1 MIDLLILLFKYI
13 LILAMVI
20 GFITFNAAWGTRV
33 YPRIEEY
40 FFRQILPARLG
51 VRLFRN
57 TSGRNTVWSIEHEDR
72 EQAGRGKQGL
82 LSAANLLFPL
92 IATLP
97 IWVVLAAMIGIVW
110 LISQII

>member
-1 MIDLLILLFKYI
+1 MIDTLNLFIKYAV
-13 LILAMVI
+13 ILAMVI

-40 FFRQILPARLG
+40 FFQHMLPARLG
-51 VRLFRN
+51 VRLFRD
-57 TSGRNTVWSIEHEDR
+57 TSGRNTVWAIEREDR
-72 EQAGRGKQGL
+72 DRAGRGKRGL

-97 IWVVLAAMIGIVW
+97 IRLVLAAMIGLVW
-110 LISQII
+110 LISQFI

>member
-1 MIDLLILLFKYI
+1 MIELLISLFKYI

-20 GFITFNAAWGTRV
+20 GFITFNAAWGTRA

-40 FFRQILPARLG
+40 FFRQILPAWLG
-51 VRLFRN
+51 VCLFRN
-57 TSGRNTVWSIEHEDR
+57 TSGRNTVWSIEHKDR
-72 EQAGRGKQGL
+72 QHAGRGKRWF

-97 IWVVLAAMIGIVW
+97 IWLVLAAMIGIVW
-110 LISQII
+110 LFSQFL